1 MTIIRTTLLGTAGK
15 GTIILAGNKERIGV
29 RTMITEEG
37 IITNEVAVTA
47 EITADEEIAVE
58 AAEEV
63 TTTTIVSI
71 IMMIIALFM
80 AGTNGASAF

>member
-1 MTIIRTTLLGTAGK
+1 MTIIRTAVLGTAGK
-15 GTIILAGNKERIGV
+15 GTIILAGNKEWIGV

-71 IMMIIALFM
+71 IMIIIALFM